1 MKNWDSKSIIEQ
13 EGTIFLNSE
22 IFKINYLLNE
32 YPFREGQYKEMLAY
46 SKEVKNGKAPKNML
60 LKGTFATGKT
70 SILKLYL
77 RTMKDDYPN
86 IIISYINCNI
96 NRTEN
101 EIFNKIYESIF
112 DLHKKQGSHT
122 KWLYNKCFRK
132 LETSNKTL
140 ILGLDDIEGI
150 KNKIELNNL
159 FSKLLRVKELYPKV
173 KISLIIVGHT
183 NIELNL
189 ENKVKT
195 VMVSLPI
202 EFPSYNKE
210 QIYQILKSRCEIGFY
225 PGVISEEILKL
236 VVDETYD
243 RGNLRD
249 GINILGAAGACA
261 EIDNSSKILKKHL
274 KLNLKK

>member
-77 RTMKDDYPN
+77 RTMKEDYPN

-112 DLHKKQGSHT
+112 DC
-122 KWLYNKCFRK
+122 Y
-132 LETSNKTL
+132 
-140 ILGLDDIEGI
+140 
-150 KNKIELNNL
+150 
-159 FSKLLRVKELYPKV
+159 
-173 KISLIIVGHT
+173 
-183 NIELNL
+183 
-189 ENKVKT
+189 
-195 VMVSLPI
+195 
-202 EFPSYNKE
+202 
-210 QIYQILKSRCEIGFY
+210 
-225 PGVISEEILKL
+225 
-236 VVDETYD
+236 
-243 RGNLRD
+243 
-249 GINILGAAGACA
+249 
-261 EIDNSSKILKKHL
+261 
-274 KLNLKK
+274 